1 MSKLKTVLLIILVA
15 VLVDFAVENPQPPPD
30 LKLFK
35 FVLGPVPTYLL
46 AYLCLALGLV
56 VGWTAHALRTSRKR
70 RIAAAAAALASAQ
83 EKQKPQESQ

>member
-56 VGWTAHALRTSRKR
+56 VGWTLHALRTGRKR
-70 RIAAAAAALASAQ
+70 RKAAAAAALASAQ

>member
-35 FVLGPVPTYLL
+35 FVLGQVPTYLL

-56 VGWTAHALRTSRKR
+56 VGWTAHALRTGRKR
-70 RIAAAAAALASAQ
+70 RKAAGAAALASAQ